1 MNPPDNNIVS
11 HGTGFAGTIFS
22 MFAVVVSMLP
32 ELDTW
37 FRILASISAII
48 AAWVSIYVMISKLKK
63 EKNK

>member
-1 MNPPDNNIVS
+1 MNIDTNAAS
-11 HGTGFAGTIFS
+11 YGTGFTGTIFS
-22 MFAVVVSMLP
+22 MVAVVVSMLP

-63 EKNK
+63 DKDK

>member
-1 MNPPDNNIVS
+1 MNIDTNS
-11 HGTGFAGTIFS
+11 ASYGTGFTGTIFS
-22 MFAVVVSMLP
+22 MVAVVVSMLP

-63 EKNK
+63 DKDK

>member
-1 MNPPDNNIVS
+1 MNIDSNTSS

-63 EKNK
+63 DKNK

>member
-1 MNPPDNNIVS
+1 MNIDSNTSS
-11 HGTGFAGTIFS
+11 HGTGFAGTIYS
-22 MFAVVVSMLP
+22 MFAVAVSMLP

-63 EKNK
+63 DKDK

>member
-1 MNPPDNNIVS
+1 MNIDSNTS
-11 HGTGFAGTIFS
+11 SYGTGFTGTIFS

-63 EKNK
+63 DKNK

>member
-1 MNPPDNNIVS
+1 MNIDSSTPS
-11 HGTGFAGTIFS
+11 YGTGFTGTIFS

-63 EKNK
+63 DKDK

>member
-1 MNPPDNNIVS
+1 
-11 HGTGFAGTIFS
+11 

-63 EKNK
+63 DKDK

>member
-1 MNPPDNNIVS
+1 MNIDTNTAS
-11 HGTGFAGTIFS
+11 YGTGFTGTIFS
-22 MFAVVVSMLP
+22 MVAVVVSMLP

-63 EKNK
+63 DKDK